1 MAAIG
6 GRLYPAAPRRASLAI
21 AHGAADPCAAHGRG
35 ADGWRAADLSQVPGA
50 AAFGH
55 GFAVGCAD
63 PSLPCR
69 RTAGAF
75 GLARARA
82 HAMGPALAKRG
93 HPGAW
98 SRAIG
103 KPGRGGEA
111 PIADRARCER
121 LDGRGPDP
129 QSRADRS
136 FGARW

>member
-35 ADGWRAADLSQVPGA
+35 AEGGAGAKPGGGSAQSGWRAADLSQVPGA

-82 HAMGPALAKRG
+82 HAMGP
-93 HPGAW
+93 
-98 SRAIG
+98 
-103 KPGRGGEA
+103 
-111 PIADRARCER
+111 
-121 LDGRGPDP
+121 
-129 QSRADRS
+129 
-136 FGARW
+136 